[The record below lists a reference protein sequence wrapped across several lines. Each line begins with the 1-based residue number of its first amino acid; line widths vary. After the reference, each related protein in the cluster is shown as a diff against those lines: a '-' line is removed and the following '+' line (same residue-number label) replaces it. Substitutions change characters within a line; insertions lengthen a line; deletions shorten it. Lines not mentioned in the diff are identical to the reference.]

1 MTERPMI
8 VDILANEDFYAHS
21 QMSYRIDKADA
32 SLFENSEV
40 FTLNYPEENIDKR
53 VSYKT
58 NNYGHRCDD
67 FKKLDS
73 NKKNILFAG
82 CSATF
87 GQGLPDNFRWSRKV
101 YNSLDVPNKGDF
113 HCLGIMG
120 ASVEILTTNIIKYCA
135 EFGNPD
141 IICISFAD
149 FTRETLYD
157 YDNDIFM
164 LKNHAKYGEEDY
176 DKLTVESKEILYKL
190 LIKFKQFYSILEAYC
205 VSNKIK
211 LYSTSWDIHT
221 GNFGESLG
229 LKTFKKVKTVKPEE
243 IIKKIYD
250 NPEYSDHLDI
260 FGIATDN
267 AHPGIVPN
275 IMFSDFFIE
284 WINNDRR

>member
-1 MTERPMI
+1 MNERPMI
-8 VDILANEDFYAHS
+8 VDLISNEDLYAHS
-21 QMSYRIDKADA
+21 QMSYKIDKADRN
-32 SLFENSEV
+32 LLENNEV
-40 FTLNYPEENIDKR
+40 NTLSYPEENIDKR

-67 FKKLDS
+67 FKVLDP
-73 NKKNILFAG
+73 NKTNILFAG

-87 GQGLPDNFRWSRKV
+87 GQGLPDKFRWSKRV
-101 YNSLDVPNKGDF
+101 YNSLDFENKGDF

-120 ASVEILTTNIIKYCA
+120 ASVEILVTNIIKYCS
-135 EFGNPD
+135 EFGNPN
-141 IICISFAD
+141 IICISFSD
-149 FTRETLYD
+149 FTRETFYD
-157 YDNDIFM
+157 YDADIFR
-164 LKNHAKYGEEDY
+164 LKNHAKYGEEEY
-176 DKLTVESKEILYKL
+176 KKLTVESKEIGYWL
-190 LIKFKQFYSILEAYC
+190 LVKFKQFYSLLEAYC
-205 VSNKIK
+205 VSHNIK

-221 GNFGESLG
+221 GTFGESLG

-250 NPEYSDHLDI
+250 DPEYSEHQDI
-260 FGIATDN
+260 FGIGTDN

>member
-1 MTERPMI
+1 MIERPII
-8 VDILANEDFYAHS
+8 VDILANENLYAHS
-21 QMSYRIDKADA
+21 QMSYKIDKADA

-40 FTLNYPEENIDKR
+40 FTLNYPEEYIDKR

-67 FKKLDS
+67 FKKLDL
-73 NKKNILFAG
+73 NKTNILFAG

-120 ASVEILTTNIIKYCA
+120 ASVEILTTNIIKYCI

-141 IICISFAD
+141 IICISFPD

-157 YDNDIFM
+157 YDINKFR
-164 LKNHAKYGEEDY
+164 LKNHAKYGEENY
-176 DKLTVESKEILYKL
+176 WKITVDSEDTGYR
-190 LIKFKQFYSILEAYC
+190 LIVKFKQFYAILESYC
-205 VSNKIK
+205 ISNGIK

-221 GNFGESLG
+221 GNLGENLKF
-229 LKTFKKVKTVKPEE
+229 KTFKKVKTVKPED
-243 IIKKIYD
+243 IIKEIYD
-250 NPEYSDHLDI
+250 DPQYAEHHDI
-260 FGIATDN
+260 FGVATDN
-267 AHPGIVPN
+267 SHPGIVPN